1 MKKGTKIRNV
11 FTDEM
16 MSLIRNKKLSNA
28 QVGAV
33 IRDIIYP
40 GEFEAEDIMT
50 SMFAESFRK
59 GYLEIT
65 LSCAESKLKELERL
79 NKHYSKNKNKMPL
92 WFGEYYANNSVYL
105 NNVIKTINNVLL
117 TLDNIIKSGN
127 NVMETLANIS
137 EAIDN
142 VPLTLNNTNTNT
154 NTNTNDTDTIDTP
167 KSPMGTEGQESEPS
181 SALED
186 IDIKSVAERIEN
198 TYRHHSNPAKL
209 RKCIRSLLKKH
220 PAEDILSG
228 YNRHLEA
235 WMVDDFRWAPHKIV
249 DWLYDR
255 KFLDEVI
262 PPKKTAAAEV
272 GPQIAKFEVC

>member
-79 NKHYSKNKNKMPL
+79 NKHYSKNKAKTPT
-92 WFGEYYANNSVYL
+92 WFGEYYANNSAYL

-117 TLDNIIKSGN
+117 TLDNIIKQGN
-127 NVMETLANIS
+127 NVLETLVNVS

-181 SALED
+181 SAMED
-186 IDIKSVAERIEN
+186 MDIKSIAERIET
-198 TYRHHSNPAKL
+198 TYPHHSNAAKL
-209 RKCIRSLLKKH
+209 RKCLRSILKKNS
-220 PAEDILSG
+220 AAKILDG
-228 YNRHLEA
+228 YNRHLEVWA
-235 WMVDDFRWAPHKIV
+235 VEDFQWAPHKII

-262 PPKKTAAAEV
+262 VPKKTAARDV
-272 GPQIAKFEVC
+272 GPQISRTEIC